1 VVLHYN
7 WTRSARQWSNV
18 KKKSEEL
25 AKKLG
30 HDDFKATDG
39 WLSRWK
45 CRHDIKFKK
54 SHGEKDSTD
63 VVGAEEWKSKKVP
76 ELLQKFCADD
86 I

>member
-1 VVLHYN
+1 ML
-7 WTRSARQWSNV
+7 

-39 WLSRWK
+39 A
-45 CRHDIKFKK
+45 
-54 SHGEKDSTD
+54 D

-86 I
+86 IYRADETGLFYRAMPDGSLC